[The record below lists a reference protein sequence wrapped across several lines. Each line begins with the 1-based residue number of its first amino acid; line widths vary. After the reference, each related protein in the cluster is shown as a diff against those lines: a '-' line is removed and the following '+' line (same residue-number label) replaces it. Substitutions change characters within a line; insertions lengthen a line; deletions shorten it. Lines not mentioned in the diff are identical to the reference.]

1 MTTAVQETREETR
14 GAIRR
19 ILLIIENVPY
29 ARDHRARKQVESL
42 LRSGYRVGVIS
53 RRDPD
58 NHRYDSPGLRIY
70 EYKSPP
76 ERSGLIGFALEYC
89 YSLIAATALMI
100 RARRHGRVDLV
111 QTGHPP
117 DIYFLLAIPARLLG
131 ARFVVDQRDLSPE
144 VYADRF
150 GKTTGAIPRLL
161 RAMERASHRV
171 ADGVLCV
178 NDSLA
183 RTVVMRGKLDV
194 EKVTVIGNG
203 PTLASIEGHPPVPE
217 LRSGYE
223 HLVCWLGVMGPQ
235 DHMELAISA
244 AAHFI
249 HELDREDTLFVFIGS
264 GESLDA
270 ARKLAADL
278 GLGDRVRFTGWLEEG
293 RCFDYLGTADLALD
307 SNLQHEVTPVKG
319 LEYMAHGLPFV
330 AFDLEETRAMAGPAA
345 RYVPPGDA
353 VEMAHEIARLLD
365 DPRERRA
372 MGEMGRE
379 IIRRRLSWDM
389 QEPRYITLVDSLVEP
404 QATRTRS

>member
-1 MTTAVQETREETR
+1 MTAAVQRTR
-14 GAIRR
+14 GAARR
-19 ILLIIENVPY
+19 ILVIIENVPY
-29 ARDHRARKQVESL
+29 ARDHRAKKQVESL
-42 LRSGYRVGVIS
+42 LRNGYRVGVIS

-58 NHRYDSPGLRIY
+58 NQLHRSAALQIYDY
-70 EYKSPP
+70 QAPP

-89 YSLIAATALMI
+89 YSLAAATALML
-100 RARRHGRVDLV
+100 RARRDGRVDLV

-117 DIYFLLAIPARLLG
+117 DIYFLLAVPARLLG

-144 VYADRF
+144 VYADRS
-150 GKTTGAIPRLL
+150 GKTTGAIPKLL

-183 RTVVMRGKLDV
+183 RTVMTRGKVDA

-203 PTLASIEGHPPVPE
+203 PTLVSVEGHPPVPE
-217 LRSGYE
+217 LRAGFDR
-223 HLVCWLGVMGPQ
+223 LVCWHGVMGPQ
-235 DHMELAISA
+235 DHVELAISA
-244 AAHFI
+244 AAHYI
-249 HELDREDTLFVFIGS
+249 HELGGEDTLFVFMGS
-264 GESLDA
+264 GESLDT
-270 ARKLAADL
+270 ARKMAADL
-278 GLGDRVRFTGWLEEG
+278 CLGDRVRFTGWLGE
-293 RCFDYLGTADLALD
+293 RQCFDYLATADLALD
-307 SNLQHEVTPVKG
+307 SNLQPEVTPVKG

-330 AFDLEETRAMAGPAA
+330 AFDLEETRAMAESAA

-365 DPRERRA
+365 DPRERLA

-389 QEPRYITLVDSLVEP
+389 QEPRYIALVDSLVEP
-404 QATRTRS
+404 QLARTRS